1 MRTWGRPS
9 WLAAPSNVNTALL
22 NWWILTCLCVLSSG
36 LVNLMQKHWN
46 FCMTV
51 FRWIQSLRSF
61 CTSVTRL
68 RSLMSKLVKLI
79 SYRLIDIWHPWYTR
93 FPIREVVLVLPL
105 FFLKKKTKTTC
116 EPITQNSTF
125 IKKTEM
131 FYHCTIVLRPQSSSP
146 AFLMNLKI
154 FTAFPPALHMHHC
167 VDLQEML
174 SAKDLQVAL
183 SQGTILKI
191 LEFKHSLLST
201 TLSNVKKKE
210 IYLWFRTEGCSTFH
224 LHPPSSVILVTCFVS
239 LFEISS
245 HLFMSLRTTSLSFSR
260 VLQFHTMS
268 SDKPAVLVIFES
280 YKN

>member
-1 MRTWGRPS
+1 MTFG
-9 WLAAPSNVNTALL
+9 
-22 NWWILTCLCVLSSG
+22 ILDIQGSPLE
-36 LVNLMQKHWN
+36 KWFW
-46 FCMTV
+46 FCH
-51 FRWIQSLRSF
+51 F
-61 CTSVTRL
+61 
-68 RSLMSKLVKLI
+68 
-79 SYRLIDIWHPWYTR
+79 
-93 FPIREVVLVLPL
+93 

-154 FTAFPPALHMHHC
+154 FIAFPPALHMHHC

-201 TLSNVKKKE
+201 TLSNVKKKRN
-210 IYLWFRTEGCSTFH
+210 IPLIQNGGLLYVPPASSIFCNLGYLFCQFIWNFFTFIH
-224 LHPPSSVILVTCFVS
+224 ELENHISLLQQGLAVPHNVFWQASSLSYFWKLQKLKKYYEYCVLKGSSRSNAGLQISALYPSSFLPQSFIKLYYQMFQQVS
-239 LFEISS
+239 
-245 HLFMSLRTTSLSFSR
+245 
-260 VLQFHTMS
+260 
-268 SDKPAVLVIFES
+268 P
-280 YKN
+280 